1 MTDDPLRPSG
11 PAGPEPD
18 LREPQPFAAP
28 EATGEPTAF
37 DGPLPASADDAPT
50 AAYSP
55 PPERRP
61 DWASPS
67 WKHAAT
73 VDPAASPP
81 VVSPVPAATP
91 AVRTRSGTGP
101 GTILAAALLSAVL
114 ASGGTYVLLRSS
126 GALAPAGSTIP
137 APTPETS
144 NPVVSIDESSA
155 VIDAAAKVS
164 PAVVRITASGTVV
177 GAGEAIPETG
187 VGSGVIFDAG
197 GWILTN
203 KHVVLTSDNSVASTL
218 TVELKD
224 GREFEGTVY
233 GIDTLTDLAIVKV
246 PATGLPAAP
255 IGSSS
260 DLKVGQLAIAIG
272 SPLGTYSNSVT
283 SGIVSA
289 TGRSVVVQSGTRLNN
304 LIQTDAAINPGNSG
318 GPLVDAAGN
327 VIGINTAVATGSNG
341 IGFAIPI
348 DVAKP
353 IMRQAVAGQELARPY
368 LGIRYEPIDLKL
380 KTEKNLPVEEGALV
394 SSSQDASGTTLP
406 AVIAGGPADEA
417 GIKDGDIITAIED
430 RTIDG
435 EHPLDLVLAEF
446 EPGQTITLHVLR
458 GTQTLE
464 TRVTLGT
471 RPADL

>member
-1 MTDDPLRPSG
+1 MTDDPLRPAD
-11 PAGPEPD
+11 P
-18 LREPQPFAAP
+18 AAP
-28 EATGEPTAF
+28 ETQPDAPAGDAQAVAAPT
-37 DGPLPASADDAPT
+37 DDAP
-50 AAYSP
+50 AVAYSP

-61 DWASPS
+61 EWASPS

-73 VDPAASPP
+73 APADAASPL
-81 VVSPVPAATP
+81 SPVQAATP
-91 AVRTRSGTGP
+91 VVRGRSATGP

-114 ASGGTYVLLRSS
+114 ASGGTYFLLQSNAS
-126 GALAPAGSTIP
+126 LAPAGSANP
-137 APTPETS
+137 AASPGTP
-144 NPVVSIDESSA
+144 NPVVNIDESSA

-164 PAVVRITASGTVV
+164 PAVVRITASGTAV
-177 GAGEAIPETG
+177 GAGETIPETG
-187 VGSGVIFDAG
+187 VGSGLIFDAG

-224 GREFEGTVY
+224 GRTFEGTVY

-289 TGRSVVVQSGTRLNN
+289 TGRSVLVESGTRLNN
-304 LIQTDAAINPGNSG
+304 LVQTDAAINPGNSG

-327 VIGINTAVATGSNG
+327 VIGINTAIAAGSNG

-348 DVAKP
+348 DIARP
-353 IMRQAVAGQELARPY
+353 IMRQAVAGQTLARPY
-368 LGIRYEPIDLKL
+368 IGIRYELIDLKL
-380 KTEKNLPVEEGALV
+380 KTEKSLPVDKGALV
-394 SSSQDASGTTLP
+394 SESQDASGATLP
-406 AVIAGGPADEA
+406 AVIAGGPADAA
-417 GIKDGDIITAIED
+417 GVKDGDIITGIEEQ
-430 RTIDG
+430 TIDG
-435 EHPLDLVLAEF
+435 EHPLDLALAEF
-446 EPGQTITLHVLR
+446 EPNQTITLHILR
-458 GTQTLE
+458 GSQTLDIK
-464 TRVTLGT
+464 VTLGT

>member
-1 MTDDPLRPSG
+1 MT
-11 PAGPEPD
+11 
-18 LREPQPFAAP
+18 
-28 EATGEPTAF
+28 
-37 DGPLPASADDAPT
+37 
-50 AAYSP
+50 
-55 PPERRP
+55 
-61 DWASPS
+61 
-67 WKHAAT
+67 
-73 VDPAASPP
+73 
-81 VVSPVPAATP
+81 PVPAATP
-91 AVRTRSGTGP
+91 VARSPSGAGP

-114 ASGGTYVLLRSS
+114 ASGGTYLLLE
-126 GALAPAGSTIP
+126 GNPTLTPAGSANP
-137 APTPETS
+137 AASPGNT
-144 NPVVSIDESSA
+144 NPVVNIDESSA

-164 PAVVRITASGTVV
+164 PAVVRITASGTAV
-177 GAGEAIPETG
+177 GAGETIPETG
-187 VGSGVIFDAG
+187 VGSGLVFDAG

-203 KHVVLTSDNSVASTL
+203 KHVVLTSDSSIASTL

-224 GREFEGTVY
+224 GRTFEGTVY

-289 TGRSVVVQSGTRLNN
+289 TGRSVLVETGIRLNN

-327 VIGINTAVATGSNG
+327 VIGINTAVAAGSNG

-348 DVAKP
+348 DIARP

-368 LGIRYEPIDLKL
+368 IGVRYELIDLQL
-380 KTEKNLPVEEGALV
+380 KNEKDLPVDQGALV
-394 SSSQDASGTTLP
+394 SESEDTSGATLP
-406 AVIAGGPADEA
+406 AVIAGGPADTA
-417 GIKDGDIITAIED
+417 GVKDGDIITGIED
-430 RTIDG
+430 QTIDG

-446 EPGQTITLHVLR
+446 EPNQTITLHILR
-458 GTQTLE
+458 GSQSLDVE
-464 TRVTLGT
+464 VTLGT